1 MMLFGNGV
9 SAMALYGVLGDIHGN
24 REALRAVLACCSRRG
39 VDGIICIGDI
49 VGYNAESDGC
59 AALLRD
65 WRALAVAGN
74 HDLISIGRLG
84 YEGCANPVIYSL
96 KRTRRSLSLPT
107 VAYLRSLPF
116 FRLIEER
123 VLVTHAGVRD
133 VRQRGGGLRQL
144 LENAAHLRADF
155 PGVSICLHG
164 QAHAQRLCELDGARV
179 RELPIDRPWALRGDR
194 TYFVNPG
201 SVDAARKAE
210 HKLAEF
216 AFFDSESLRI
226 EFNRTAYDDIG
237 AEARAIAGGYRIDP
251 WTDSLYSL
259 RRRLVRLA
267 RGLVPISDAVQRRS
281 T

>member
-1 MMLFGNGV
+1 
-9 SAMALYGVLGDIHGN
+9 MALYGVLGDIHGN
-24 REALRAVLACCSRRG
+24 REALLAVLACCSRRG

-49 VGYNAESDGC
+49 VGYNADSDGC
-59 AALLRD
+59 ATLMRD
-65 WRALAVAGN
+65 WRALSVAGN

-84 YEGCANPVIYSL
+84 YERCANPVIYSL
-96 KRTRRSLSLPT
+96 KRTRRELSLPT
-107 VAYLRSLPF
+107 VAYLRSLPS
-116 FRLIEER
+116 FRVIEDR

-133 VRQRGGGLRQL
+133 VQQNAAGPRQL

-164 QAHAQRLCELDGARV
+164 QAHAQRIWELDGAGV
-179 RELPIDRPWALRGDR
+179 RELPIDRPIALREDR
-194 TYFVNPG
+194 TYFVSPG
-201 SVDAARKAE
+201 SVDASRKAE

-216 AFFDSESLRI
+216 ALFDSNARRV
-226 EFNRTAYDDIG
+226 EFNRTTYDDIG

-251 WTDSLYSL
+251 WTDCLYSL

-267 RGLVPISDAVQRRS
+267 RGMVPVSDAVQRRS